1 MAGERIR
8 AFFGGGD
15 LYRLFGEGDR
25 ERIGDAITLAESRTS
40 GEIVV
45 VVASESDSYLYAPVL
60 WAALTAL
67 VIPWPLIFL
76 TWATVQSIFAL
87 QLVVFAGLVAF
98 LSMPAFKHAIVPG
111 AIKRQRVHRRAVEQ
125 FLAQSMHATKSRT
138 GVLIFVSLG
147 ERHAVVLA
155 DTGIDDKVAAGTWE
169 TMVGALTSRLSQGE
183 AVDGLVEA
191 ITQAGELLARHF
203 PPCPADP
210 NELPNHLIL
219 LD

>member
-1 MAGERIR
+1 MGGERIR
-8 AFFGGGD
+8 AWFGEGD

-25 ERIGDAITLAESRTS
+25 ARIADAITSAESKTS

-60 WAALTAL
+60 WSALAAL
-67 VIPWPLIFL
+67 VVPWPLIFL
-76 TWATVQSIFAL
+76 TWTSVQSIFAL

-98 LSMPAFKHAIVPG
+98 LSMPAFKYAMVPG
-111 AIKRQRVHRRAVEQ
+111 AIKRQRVQRRAVEQ

-155 DTGIDDKVAAGTWE
+155 DTAIDDKVAGGTWE
-169 TMVGALTSRLSQGE
+169 AMIAALTSRLSRGE
-183 AVDGLVEA
+183 AADGLVEA
-191 ITQAGELLARHF
+191 IAHAGSLLAEHF
-203 PPCPADP
+203 PPRPAGP